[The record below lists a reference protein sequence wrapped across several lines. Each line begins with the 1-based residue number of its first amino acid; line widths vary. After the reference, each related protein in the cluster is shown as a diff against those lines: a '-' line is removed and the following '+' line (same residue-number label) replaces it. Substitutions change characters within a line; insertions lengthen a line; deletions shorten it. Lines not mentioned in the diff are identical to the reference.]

1 MLLSFKETLFKDL
14 KNKDYKPIYFLC
26 GEENYFIEK
35 TSIFIEKNVLKE
47 EEKLFDQFVFQ
58 GSEISIR
65 EIILQAKRYP
75 IVGKYSLIIL
85 KEAQNISKL
94 EELEGYLKNPNRF
107 FEKENIMS

>member
-58 GSEISIR
+58 GSEISNHSGF
-65 EIILQAKRYP
+65 IIMP
-75 IVGKYSLIIL
+75 CNKYRCGNFNIFIGTNFP
-85 KEAQNISKL
+85 QNFHSD
-94 EELEGYLKNPNRF
+94 
-107 FEKENIMS
+107 